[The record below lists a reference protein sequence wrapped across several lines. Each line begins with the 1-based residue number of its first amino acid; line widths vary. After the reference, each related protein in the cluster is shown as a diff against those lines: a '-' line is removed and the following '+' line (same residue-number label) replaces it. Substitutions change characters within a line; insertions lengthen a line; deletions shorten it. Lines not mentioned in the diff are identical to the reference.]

1 MSKKETVPSESEW
14 QIMEIF
20 WSAGTP
26 LTSSEVIRRMKEHTD
41 MTPRMVR
48 VLMNRLCQKKLLS
61 YVIDEHDARIYIYT
75 PLKSREACLEE
86 KSRRFADSYFSGSHA
101 NAAAALLKYAVLT
114 EAQMEELKGILET
127 CREKKTSKGKDL

>member
-1 MSKKETVPSESEW
+1 MADHGGILVRGHAPDILRSHTEAERTHGYDS
-14 QIMEIF
+14 QD
-20 WSAGTP
+20 GTG
-26 LTSSEVIRRMKEHTD
+26 TD
-41 MTPRMVR
+41 
-48 VLMNRLCQKKLLS
+48 RLCQKKLLS

-101 NAAAALLKYAVLT
+101 NAAAALLKHAVLT